1 MANEKRTEQ
10 LNARNPTT
18 EQIRNDLI
26 KDITEMLRAATNYGI
41 SGRYHAAVHKK
52 ESADTLI
59 VWGSSHGYLEEQDRR
74 LFYGNRAFKGK
85 DEPLVDGM
93 FPEKL
98 EAKCRR
104 MIEWDQVQAEV
115 CRRMA
120 NLIDRIPD
128 TKIREEVWGIYT
140 KMPKET

>member
-1 MANEKRTEQ
+1 ME
-10 LNARNPTT
+10 NARNPTE

-26 KDITEMLRAATNYGI
+26 KDITGMLSAATNYGI

-59 VWGSSHGYLEEQDRR
+59 VWGSQHGYLEENDRK
-74 LFYGNRAFKGK
+74 LFYGNRAFKEK
-85 DEPLVDGM
+85 DEPLVDGI

-104 MIEWDQVQAEV
+104 MIEWDLVQAEV
-115 CRRMA
+115 ERRMK
-120 NLIDRIPD
+120 NLIDRIPN
-128 TKIREEVWGIYT
+128 TKIRDVVWGIYI
-140 KMPKET
+140 KMPKVA